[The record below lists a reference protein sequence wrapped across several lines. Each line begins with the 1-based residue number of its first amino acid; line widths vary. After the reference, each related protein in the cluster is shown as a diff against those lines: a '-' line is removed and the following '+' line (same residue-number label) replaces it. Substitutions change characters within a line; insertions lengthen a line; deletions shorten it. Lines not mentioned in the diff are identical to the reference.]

1 MRKTLQKLEQDQRKG
16 KKGLS
21 GDADVEVRRRSLL
34 GLLLFAKDNYCLVC
48 QGLLLFS
55 LSGTTT
61 VYFVSG
67 TTTVYQGLL
76 LFSLSGTTVCP
87 ELLLFCLSGTTV

>member
-34 GLLLFAKDNYCLVC
+34 GLLLFVRDYYCLVC
-48 QGLLLFS
+48 QGLL
-55 LSGTTT
+55 
-61 VYFVSG
+61 VFVRD
-67 TTTVYQGLL
+67 YYGL
-76 LFSLSGTTVCP
+76 VCIRDYY
-87 ELLLFCLSGTTV
+87 CLVCIRDY

>member
-34 GLLLFAKDNYCLVC
+34 GLLLFVRDYYCLVYQGLLVFVSGTTSVC
-48 QGLLLFS
+48 QGLLFN
-55 LSGTTT
+55 LSDTM
-61 VYFVSG
+61 
-67 TTTVYQGLL
+67 
-76 LFSLSGTTVCP
+76 
-87 ELLLFCLSGTTV
+87 